1 MVLLDR
7 HDRYGAVSIV
17 LHWALAASML
27 LAWLFGQL
35 GDPRGAPELF
45 QLHNSFGLLAL
56 VFALALVIWRLFVS
70 RPEPVVKSPLER
82 ILARTVQAGLLAVAI
97 AAPLSGIVAL
107 QSEGR
112 PVRFFG
118 IEVLSGNAP
127 SARWLDGATR
137 VLPTPA
143 HADEDRE
150 EEEHAYAG
158 GYREEGEAGE
168 AAEELH
174 ELLVVPLFL
183 LLLGLHVA
191 GVAKHHLIDRVPVV
205 RRMLGRPALPA
216 AG

>member
-35 GDPRGAPELF
+35 GDPRGARELF
-45 QLHNSFGLLAL
+45 LLHHSFGLLAL
-56 VFALALVIWRLFVS
+56 VFALALAIWRLFVP
-70 RPEPVVKSPLER
+70 RPQPVVKSPLER
-82 ILARTVQAGLLAVAI
+82 ILARTVQAGLLVLAV
-97 AAPLSGIVAL
+97 AAPLAGIVAV
-107 QSEGR
+107 QSAGR
-112 PVRFFG
+112 PVLFFG
-118 IEVLSGNAP
+118 IEVLPGSAAP
-127 SARWLDGATR
+127 AA
-137 VLPTPA
+137 PA
-143 HADEDRE
+143 
-150 EEEHAYAG
+150 
-158 GYREEGEAGE
+158 GELHE

-191 GVAKHHLIDRVPVV
+191 GVVKHHLIDRVPVL